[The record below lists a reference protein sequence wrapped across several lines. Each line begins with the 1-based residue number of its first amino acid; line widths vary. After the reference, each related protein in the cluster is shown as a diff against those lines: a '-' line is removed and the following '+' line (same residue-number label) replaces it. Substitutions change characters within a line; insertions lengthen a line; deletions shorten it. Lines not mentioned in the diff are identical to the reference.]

1 MKREYNPILTKG
13 MVFSFPYAI
22 LSKAA
27 SYHLVPAFSVSVTP
41 SAIKHFAQQNQGY
54 KIP

>member
-13 MVFSFPYAI
+13 IVFSFPYAMHR
-22 LSKAA
+22 KAA

-41 SAIKHFAQQNQGY
+41 SAIEHFAQQNQGY
-54 KIP
+54 NIP